1 MFRFHSPAEKMF
13 FLAQVDQ
20 WKTHFQWRVYFVNKH
35 TISRNPLPAINLSS
49 FSSHLVIE
57 HFQLPVVLL
66 QLRELRQHSM
76 AKVQVDQAGRAELG
90 QPWLLWTEAV
100 EGVWKG
106 PEKQEENVFISLC
119 LWKLYHIYC
128 VAREERMIYLKTKTC
143 DIHILF

>member
-13 FLAQVDQ
+13 ILAQVDQ

-66 QLRELRQHSM
+66 QLRELRQHST

-100 EGVWKG
+100 EGVWKS
-106 PEKQEENVFISLC
+106 PEQQEGNVFISLC

-128 VAREERMIYLKTKTC
+128 VAREERIIYLKTKTC

>member
-1 MFRFHSPAEKMF
+1 MFRFHSPAEKMV

-35 TISRNPLPAINLSS
+35 TTSRNPLPAINLSS

-100 EGVWKG
+100 EGVWKS
-106 PEKQEENVFISLC
+106 PEQQEGNVFISLC
-119 LWKLYHIYC
+119 LLTLYHIYC
-128 VAREERMIYLKTKTC
+128 VAREERIIYLKTKTC
-143 DIHILF
+143 DINISF